1 VEIARINK
9 DARDE
14 ELPTR
19 LTNALMRSC
28 AARADASELD

>member
-14 ELPTR
+14 DLPTR

-28 AARADASELD
+28 GWR